1 MKLSLGPGAMVAAAF
16 VGPGTVTTA
25 TAAGAGFGLALV
37 WAVLFS
43 LFATL
48 VLQELA
54 ARTAL
59 LSGRELATAI
69 REISQRQ
76 RGGWLL
82 VVLVVGAIGIGNAAY
97 QSGNLSGAGLGIEAA
112 FGGDRRLWILL
123 AGLVAAA
130 LLLVN
135 HYAWFEGL
143 LVALVLVMALLF
155 LGLVI
160 LLLPEL
166 ATLTPERWMPG
177 LPKASLATVLALIGT
192 TVVPYNLF
200 LHSNAVRVRWQGIAT
215 EAALSEARWESH
227 LSIAIGGLITL
238 AIVAVGA
245 VLLVPAD
252 SPEAVAVLV
261 RGVDARLPGLGGVLV
276 GLGLFAAGLT
286 SAVAA
291 PLAAGWAVC
300 GVLGWS
306 TARDSQPFRLVA
318 MAVLV
323 TGLAFAVV
331 AQRPVVL
338 IITAQATN
346 ALLLPVVALG
356 LALAANSPS
365 LMGTH
370 RNSRRANLVLA
381 VVLGVVAMLAISRL
395 LQLFG

>member
-25 TAAGAGFGLALV
+25 TAAGAGFGLTLA

-59 LSGRELATAI
+59 LSGRGLATAI
-69 REISQRQ
+69 RELGQRH
-76 RGGWLL
+76 RGGFLL
-82 VVLVVGAIGIGNAAY
+82 VALVVAAIGIGNAAY

-112 FGGDRRLWILL
+112 LGGDRRLWIVL
-123 AGLVAAA
+123 AGLVAAV
-130 LLLVN
+130 LLLAN

-166 ATLTPERWMPG
+166 TTLAPERW
-177 LPKASLATVLALIGT
+177 LPDLPSASLGTVLALIGT

-200 LHSNAVRVRWQGIAT
+200 LHSNAVLVRWQGVAT
-215 EAALSEARWESH
+215 ETALAQARRESH
-227 LSIAIGGLITL
+227 VSIAIGALITL

-245 VLLVPAD
+245 VLLAPAD
-252 SPEAVAVLV
+252 SPEAVAALV

-306 TARDSQPFRLVA
+306 TARDSLPFRLVA

-331 AQRPVVL
+331 AERPVAL
-338 IITAQATN
+338 IVTAQATN
-346 ALLLPVVALG
+346 ALLLPAVALG
-356 LALAANSPS
+356 LALAANSPT
-365 LMGTH
+365 LMGAH
-370 RNSRRANLVLA
+370 RNSRRANLGLGLVLA
-381 VVLGVVAMLAISRL
+381 VVAMLAVSRL